1 LSLILAIPIRSTTRS
16 TTRAGIALAGLS
28 VLLAGPLA
36 AQEQA
41 PGPRKSELA
50 GSAAL
55 KAHPGQVDVPPAS
68 GLSWDLGLSAAPQ
81 PQSGLVWELV
91 EPARSGQANAVATA
105 SDQPQDS
112 RSAQSPQ
119 TTSADLLPTPS
130 TLAWEPVT
138 PGQEYSDSAVAN
150 EIEDAQAGKAEAL
163 EAVRQ
168 TREASRWIV
177 GIGGGARIGAG
188 EPTYGMAYGRLGY
201 ALDEDL
207 ALSIRPSYIFGNSDQ
222 FGEANNEGAFQM
234 PVTLD
239 FAPNYWVSPYIGI
252 GIATNTDSNGST
264 DLLLSAGLDFRLT
277 KNISIV
283 TGLNYIRQT
292 DDADSRDIEG
302 ITVLYLRF

>member
-1 LSLILAIPIRSTTRS
+1 MSKGYLALLLHAHLPFVRHPEHEEFFEEDWLFEAITETYIPILKILRRMATERVPVKLTLTMSPPLCAMLRDPLLRD
-16 TTRAGIALAGLS
+16 RA
-28 VLLAGPLA
+28 
-36 AQEQA
+36 
-41 PGPRKSELA
+41 
-50 GSAAL
+50 
-55 KAHPGQVDVPPAS
+55 
-68 GLSWDLGLSAAPQ
+68 
-81 PQSGLVWELV
+81 
-91 EPARSGQANAVATA
+91 ARYAT
-105 SDQPQDS
+105 
-112 RSAQSPQ
+112 
-119 TTSADLLPTPS
+119 
-130 TLAWEPVT
+130 VT
-138 PGQEYSDSAVAN
+138 
-150 EIEDAQAGKAEAL
+150 
-163 EAVRQ
+163 
-168 TREASRWIV
+168 
-177 GIGGGARIGAG
+177 
-188 EPTYGMAYGRLGY
+188 